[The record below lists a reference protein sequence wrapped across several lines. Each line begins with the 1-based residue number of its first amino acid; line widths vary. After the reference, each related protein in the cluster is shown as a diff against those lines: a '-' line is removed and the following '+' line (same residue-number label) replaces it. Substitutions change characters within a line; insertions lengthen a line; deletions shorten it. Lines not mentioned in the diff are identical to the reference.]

1 MSANGILYLVLYQRD
16 DMRSTGVKEKP
27 LRQKLERLLRL
38 IQKLAIVIW
47 REHLIR
53 YIPNK
58 KAGQS
63 IKLDTSTAIDNI
75 SHSVESVNRKLSLSE
90 DLAHRLCGRKL
101 EGLLRLIQK
110 LAILLLASIW
120 LLIVKVTSHTT
131 KKPKTDQTIIR
142 PAHIQHHSYRVRY
155 ISIFKRM

>member
-16 DMRSTGVKEKP
+16 DMRSTGTKEKP

-38 IQKLAIVIW
+38 LQKLAIVIW

-63 IKLDTSTAIDNI
+63 IKSDTSTAINNI
-75 SHSVESVNRKLSLSE
+75 SHSVESVNGKPSLSE
-90 DLAHRLCGRKL
+90 DLAHRLCSRRRKREL
-101 EGLLRLIQK
+101 KLLRNPSRGAQNRRSL
-110 LAILLLASIW
+110 LSVAVDFDRFANPCSLLLPQAALAGVARASA
-120 LLIVKVTSHTT
+120 LGFNPHYHT
-131 KKPKTDQTIIR
+131 K
-142 PAHIQHHSYRVRY
+142 
-155 ISIFKRM
+155 